1 MEGAINEHKQT
12 HTFECERRLDAALKA
27 SQDTFE
33 ATTNLQTEWIE
44 RRLNAKLNAAVERE
58 SKNLQFAQQ
67 DNLMKQEQKLQGQA
81 AKLAKT
87 YADSIE
93 DRLHQKL
100 DSAILAAS
108 LHTHTEF
115 EERFV
120 GMTNKLKY
128 DQVALKQDLRDDIQT
143 NAAKLETKF
152 QSQLRDFQAASTTD
166 NNNLNHQ
173 IAQLNAATDRLNT
186 RLSAVENQAA
196 EGKDFTCNNTDT
208 DGLTKKVLNRVTSVP
223 VTSATI
229 VDPVTDITTTS
240 YEYQH
245 LSGRQIDV
253 QSRGNTDSGDPAVL
267 TALNQIN
274 LGIQALLRKQLT
286 PSKLQRTADKTTT
299 PVPSR
304 RITRR
309 PAVPQKINRPP
320 KRNALLTTARD
331 AAMKQIKDRA
341 TKHEKKLRSENG
353 RM

>member
-1 MEGAINEHKQT
+1 MPT
-12 HTFECERRLDAALKA
+12 ALKI
-27 SQDTFE
+27 DF
-33 ATTNLQTEWIE
+33 I
-44 RRLNAKLNAAVERE
+44 K
-58 SKNLQFAQQ
+58 
-67 DNLMKQEQKLQGQA
+67 
-81 AKLAKT
+81 
-87 YADSIE
+87 
-93 DRLHQKL
+93 
-100 DSAILAAS
+100 S
-108 LHTHTEF
+108 L
-115 EERFV
+115 
-120 GMTNKLKY
+120 
-128 DQVALKQDLRDDIQT
+128 I
-143 NAAKLETKF
+143 
-152 QSQLRDFQAASTTD
+152 LRDFQAASTTD

-208 DGLTKKVLNRVTSVP
+208 DGLTKKVLNR
-223 VTSATI
+223 
-229 VDPVTDITTTS
+229 
-240 YEYQH
+240 
-245 LSGRQIDV
+245 
-253 QSRGNTDSGDPAVL
+253 
-267 TALNQIN
+267 IN